1 MNYSQYCRRFS
12 LLSLLL
18 AGSLA
23 AHAQQEDIS
32 LLFDIHHILAYIVAA
47 CMISII
53 IMLYLNRVYYF
64 KTKEQ
69 LFERIFKEIIGLM
82 GKSLIGVFTGSDKP
96 VLERIKDAIE
106 FHFNFI
112 CENPQLPLFI
122 IREVASRPERFSLVK
137 ETISAVAGGLMK
149 ALQQDF
155 DEAAKRGEIEEV
167 EASTLMLDMLSLNA
181 FPFLIQPLF
190 QAAMGNKL
198 GNVDK
203 FYETRKKE
211 NIEIIMR
218 RLTPR
223 KS

>member
-1 MNYSQYCRRFS
+1 MTKHLNNKEHSILEAAQREFLEKGYDGARTTSIARN
-12 LLSLLL
+12 
-18 AGSLA
+18 AGVT
-23 AHAQQEDIS
+23 HA
-32 LLFDIHHILAYIVAA
+32 
-47 CMISII
+47 
-53 IMLYLNRVYYF
+53 MLHYYF

-69 LFERIFKEIIGLM
+69 LFERIFKEAIGLM

-96 VLERIKDAIE
+96 VLERIKDTIE

-122 IREVASRPERFSLVK
+122 IREVASRPERFALVK
-137 ETISAVAGGLMK
+137 ETISAVAGGLMQ

-155 DEAAKRGEIEEV
+155 DEAAKKGEIEKV

-211 NIEIIMR
+211 NIELIMR